1 MSRVGKSPV
10 VVPKDVQVTLSSN
23 EITIKGKLGEL
34 KAVISDEVTVTYSE
48 DKIQVQPAND
58 TTFARAMWGTVRN
71 NINNMVKG
79 VSEGYTVELEIFGV
93 GFKAATDGKM
103 ITLSLGFSHE
113 IKYALPTGIKV
124 VCEKPTSIAISGT
137 DKQLVGQIA
146 GELIKYRP
154 VEPYKG
160 KGVFKKGTFIRR
172 KEGKKK

>member
-10 VVPKDVQVTLSSN
+10 VVPKDVQVTLSPT
-23 EITIKGKLGEL
+23 EITVKGKLGEL
-34 KAVISDEVTVTYSE
+34 KAVLTKDVTVAYND

-58 TTFARAMWGTVRN
+58 TTQARAMWGTTRN

-79 VSEGYTVELEIFGV
+79 VSEGYTVKLEINGV
-93 GFKAATDGKM
+93 GFKAATDGKV

-113 IKYALPTGIKV
+113 IKYALPATVKV
-124 VCEKPTSIAISGT
+124 VCEKPTLISISGA

-146 GELIKYRP
+146 GELKKFRP

-160 KGVFKKGTFIRR
+160 KGVYTEGTKVRR